1 MQLPISESNEE
12 AVGNMVA
19 SRCVATLE
27 KFEQADAMAEQLA
40 KDGKA
45 KPGTYLH
52 TTRVKDRSQELQH
65 AKRPIS
71 RAEGIIEGREW
82 LMRLLCLWGGAERLA
97 MMASI
102 RAGERIALEAAK
114 VRQH

>member
-1 MQLPISESNEE
+1 MPVCGRGVQVWGFMQLPISESNEE

-27 KFEQADAMAEQLA
+27 KFDQADAMAEQLA

-52 TTRVKDRSQELQH
+52 TALGTEQ
-65 AKRPIS
+65 
-71 RAEGIIEGREW
+71 RASLREGSG
-82 LMRLLCLWGGAERLA
+82 
-97 MMASI
+97 
-102 RAGERIALEAAK
+102 
-114 VRQH
+114 

>member
-1 MQLPISESNEE
+1 MLVCGRRVQVWGFMQLPISESNEE
-12 AVGNMVA
+12 AVGNMVV

-52 TTRVKDRSQELQH
+52 TALGKEQGASLR
-65 AKRPIS
+65 
-71 RAEGIIEGREW
+71 EGSG
-82 LMRLLCLWGGAERLA
+82 
-97 MMASI
+97 
-102 RAGERIALEAAK
+102 
-114 VRQH
+114 